1 MATRTRKPVR
11 AALPE
16 AATYLEL
23 LVTQDQLAG
32 EAASLLGT
40 HDLTP
45 QQYNV
50 LRILRGGDAGG
61 LPCQVIGER
70 MIQRVPDVTRLVDR
84 LEAAK
89 LVERA
94 RIAEDRRVVLVR
106 ITSAGRD
113 VLAKLDAPV
122 DALHKQQFAALA
134 PAELAELQR
143 LLQKARE
150 RR

>member
-1 MATRTRKPVR
+1 MANRTRKSVR
-11 AALPE
+11 AAQPE

-23 LVTQDQLAG
+23 LVTQDQLLSEVTALFAG
-32 EAASLLGT
+32 

-50 LRILRGGDAGG
+50 LRILRGGDVGG

-94 RIAEDRRVVLVR
+94 RTPEDRRVVLVR
-106 ITSAGRD
+106 ITAAGRD
-113 VLAKLDAPV
+113 VLARLDAPV
-122 DALHKQQFAALA
+122 DALHKQQFATFSS
-134 PAELAELQR
+134 AELTELQR
-143 LLQKARE
+143 LLVKARE

>member
-1 MATRTRKPVR
+1 MATRNAKSTR

-16 AATYLEL
+16 LAAYLEL
-23 LVTQDQLAG
+23 LVTQDQLLSEVTALFAG
-32 EAASLLGT
+32 Y
-40 HDLTP
+40 DLTP

-94 RIAEDRRVVLVR
+94 RTPEDRRIVLVR
-106 ITSAGRD
+106 ITAAGRN
-113 VLAKLDAPV
+113 VLAALDAPV
-122 DALHKQQFAALA
+122 DALHKKQFASLA

>member
-1 MATRTRKPVR
+1 MATRTRNPAR

-16 AATYLEL
+16 AATFLEL
-23 LVTQDQLAG
+23 LVTQDQLTA
-32 EAASLLGT
+32 EVVDLLGA
-40 HDLTP
+40 HDLTS

-94 RIAEDRRVVLVR
+94 RTPEDRRVVLVR
-106 ITSAGRD
+106 ITAAGRAL
-113 VLAKLDAPV
+113 LATLDAPV
-122 DALHKQQFAALA
+122 DALHRKQFAALTS
-134 PAELAELQR
+134 AELAELQC

>member
-1 MATRTRKPVR
+1 MATRTRSSTR

-23 LVTQDQLAG
+23 LVTQDQF
-32 EAASLLGT
+32 AAEVADLFSA
-40 HDLTP
+40 HDLTS

-84 LEAAK
+84 LEAAR

-94 RIAEDRRVVLVR
+94 RTPEDRRVVLVR
-106 ITSAGRD
+106 ITAAGRN
-113 VLAKLDAPV
+113 VLAALDAPV
-122 DALHKQQFAALA
+122 DALHKKQFASLA